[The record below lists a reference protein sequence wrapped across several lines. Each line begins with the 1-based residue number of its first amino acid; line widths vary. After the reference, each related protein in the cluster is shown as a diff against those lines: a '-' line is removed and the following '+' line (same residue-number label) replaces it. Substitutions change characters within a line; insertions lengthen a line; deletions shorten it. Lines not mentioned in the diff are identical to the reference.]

1 MNIRGITMLLWILAS
16 GQAYAQTAEEDGSRF
31 YIYTQDGETYMDGT
45 IEGVDI
51 IASRPSART
60 LRQGQRRLD
69 KFTRLLWNV
78 HKTYP
83 YSIKVAEVMHEVERD
98 LAGVADSKARRQYI
112 QSRESSLFGAYE
124 GDLRKMTRTQGQ
136 VLVKLIHRE
145 TGKPTYHLIKEM
157 KSGASAV
164 LWQSIGVLFG
174 INLKSDYDPEEDAM
188 IEDIVNDLERGGYN
202 ICYKQY
208 NYTLR

>member
-1 MNIRGITMLLWILAS
+1 MKIGRIIVLVGVLAF
-16 GQAYAQTAEEDGSRF
+16 GQVHAQTVEENGSRF

-45 IEGVDI
+45 LEGIDI
-51 IASRPSART
+51 TARRPSART
-60 LRQGQRRLD
+60 MRQSRRRLD

-83 YSIKVAEVMHEVERD
+83 YAMKVAEVMQEVEKD
-98 LAGVADSKARRQYI
+98 LQGVEDGKTRREYLKT
-112 QSRESSLFGAYE
+112 REKSLFGSYE
-124 GDLRKMTRTQGQ
+124 DDLRKMSRSQGK

-145 TGKPTYHLIKEM
+145 TGKATYYLIKDM

-164 LWQSIGVLFG
+164 LWQSVGVLFG

-188 IEDIVNDLERGGYN
+188 IEDIIHDLERGGYN